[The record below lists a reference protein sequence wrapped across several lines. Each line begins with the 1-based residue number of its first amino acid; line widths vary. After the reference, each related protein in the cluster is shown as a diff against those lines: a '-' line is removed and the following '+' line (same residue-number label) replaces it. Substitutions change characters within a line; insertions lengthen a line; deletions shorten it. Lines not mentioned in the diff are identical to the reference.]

1 MSKLQLFMQVM
12 QNRSGAV
19 SKAGENLAQFTT
31 SVLTK
36 GDIDE
41 LQKAGKIMSSK
52 NLSADF
58 VQLKE
63 LEPAVAKVVK
73 ASQLEIKKLGLIV
86 DEEAKNIAQ
95 QSIEISNK
103 YALCLKSKGSVSER
117 MNIINERGKLYDKI
131 DASGYDYI
139 EGHTPIKL
147 SMQSNETL
155 LKIAEKYKP
164 SGGTVS
170 VYDMACQILAERGI
184 VIH

>member
-73 ASQLEIKKLGLIV
+73 ASQLEIKKLGLIGGV
-86 DEEAKNIAQ
+86 I
-95 QSIEISNK
+95 
-103 YALCLKSKGSVSER
+103 YAFAA
-117 MNIINERGKLYDKI
+117 LYKECCI
-131 DASGYDYI
+131 D
-139 EGHTPIKL
+139 
-147 SMQSNETL
+147 
-155 LKIAEKYKP
+155 
-164 SGGTVS
+164 
-170 VYDMACQILAERGI
+170 R
-184 VIH
+184 